1 MLCTHVALSKQSIRF
16 DFLKSKFNFA
26 FKMGQEIELAD
37 TKILFKIPFL
47 SLALKSHAEL
57 EPNKP
62 PFLSPDQDRTAF

>member
-1 MLCTHVALSKQSIRF
+1 
-16 DFLKSKFNFA
+16 
-26 FKMGQEIELAD
+26 MGQEIELAD